1 MGLPSLLGEL
11 YLGRRALSS
20 GRYSA
25 QLIAEGIVTP
35 ADVQD
40 LSDKVCCT
48 FLIWQVIGEMNR
60 TLESRTFL
68 ISCTFLIWQVIGEM
82 NRMLEESRTYTPRKS
97 DWLASNWAGM
107 LPPNIEGKFI
117 GTGVEAETLSKVGG
131 TPSHLHLP
139 SDL

>member
-40 LSDKVCCT
+40 LSDKVC
-48 FLIWQVIGEMNR
+48 
-60 TLESRTFL
+60 
-68 ISCTFLIWQVIGEM
+68 CTFLIWQVIGEM

-139 SDL
+139 SDLQPPS